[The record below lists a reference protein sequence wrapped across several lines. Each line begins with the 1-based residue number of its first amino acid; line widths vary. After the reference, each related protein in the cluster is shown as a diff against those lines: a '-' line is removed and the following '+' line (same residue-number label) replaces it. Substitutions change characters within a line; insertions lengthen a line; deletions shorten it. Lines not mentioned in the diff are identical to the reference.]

1 MTSDLIKQNFQL
13 REENKKLK
21 NELKKV
27 SNSLSQANNRI
38 KQLEGK
44 IEKMQRDEDARI
56 EAIVNKAVNKVVQE
70 LNEKHKK
77 EVNQL
82 QAKINRLESRLNI
95 NSSNSSVP
103 TSKQSMGKNIIQN
116 NREKSDRKKGGQLN
130 HKPHKLEY
138 FKEEEI
144 TETVHYTLEKCP
156 KCGGDLVKTNTVISD
171 VIDVTVKI
179 TKTRNKIQNYRCS
192 YCRKNITANDKL
204 PRGVVYGTN
213 INSMALSLMNEAN
226 TPLNKIVSFF
236 SGITNNEVNISEG
249 YLAKLQ
255 KKSAQ
260 VLEKFY
266 QDLNNQIIT
275 LPRIFWDDTVCKFGL
290 ENPAEGLDEYDAD
303 ILENVDKKT
312 QKNKNGIVRFY
323 GDDNWALLIGHKD
336 KTKAGI
342 EKDGIL
348 AVLPETCVVM
358 HDHLLLNYNP
368 DFKFINAECNEHTK
382 RYLKRNTEIFPN
394 HEWASKMRDLLI
406 NTYKQRNKIVSE
418 NASQPLEKL
427 CFTKEELNSISD
439 EYDKIINIAYNEN
452 ESVDLVR
459 VQDKIDEL
467 SLIKRLDKFKEN
479 HLLYAYDFT
488 VAFTNNTSERGLRQ
502 VKRKLAVSFNFKNIN
517 RMKDYAIILSYL
529 ETCYR
534 NEIPRYQALKRLFE
548 GNPYTVE
555 EIKNLITKKSEKN

>member
-21 NELKKV
+21 NELKRV
-27 SNSLSQANNRI
+27 SNNLSQANNRI
-38 KQLEGK
+38 KQLESK
-44 IEKMQRDEDARI
+44 IEKMQREEDAKI
-56 EAIVNKAVNKVVQE
+56 EAIVSKAVSKVVQE
-70 LNEKHKK
+70 LNKKHQK

-82 QAKINRLESRLNI
+82 QAKIKRLESRLNI
-95 NSSNSSVP
+95 NSSNSGIP
-103 TSKQSMGKNIIQN
+103 TSKQSIGKNIIQN
-116 NREKSDRKKGGQLN
+116 NREKSDKQKGGQIN

-144 TETVHYTLEKCP
+144 TEKVHHTLEKCP
-156 KCGGDLVKTNTVISD
+156 ECGGNLVKTNTVISD
-171 VIDVTVKI
+171 VIDITVKI
-179 TKTRNKIQNYRCS
+179 TKTRNEIQNYRCN
-192 YCRKNITANDKL
+192 CCHKNITANDKL

-226 TPLNKIVSFF
+226 TPLNKVVSFL
-236 SGITNNEVNISEG
+236 SGITNNEINISEG

-255 KKSAQ
+255 KRSAR
-260 VLEKFY
+260 VLGKFY

-275 LPRIFWDDTVCKFGL
+275 LPRLFWDDTVCKFGL
-290 ENPAEGLDEYDAD
+290 ENPAEGLDEYDAN

-312 QKNKNGIVRFY
+312 QKYKNGIIRFY

-336 KTKAGI
+336 KTNAGI

-382 RYLKRNTEIFPN
+382 RYLKRNAEVFPK
-394 HEWASKMRDLLI
+394 HEWANKMRDLLI
-406 NTYKQRNKIVSE
+406 NTYKNRNKIISE
-418 NASQPLEKL
+418 NANQPLEKL
-427 CFTKEELNSISD
+427 GFTTEELNNISD
-439 EYDKIINIAYNEN
+439 EYDKIINIAYIEN

-459 VQDKIDEL
+459 VQDKMDEL

-517 RMKDYAIILSYL
+517 RMKDYSIILSYL

-555 EIKNLITKKSEKN
+555 EIKKLVNEKSEKI